1 MIAGA
6 VDLSFPIREHN
17 FQRGI
22 SGEVYMVL
30 RTPGKPGT
38 PGILLEFHF
47 PTWKTWKTWNFT
59 HTLLEFLAIALQKIF
74 CVE

>member
-1 MIAGA
+1 LLVELLGLIVLGK
-6 VDLSFPIREHN
+6 L
-17 FQRGI
+17 I
-22 SGEVYMVL
+22 SLEQCTKGRVV

-59 HTLLEFLAIALQKIF
+59 QILLEFLALTCKKF
-74 CVE
+74 WGTS